1 MEKKVTGDVEL
12 SLCFRMGVAEEEA
25 PVLLGVGVTRA
36 DTAGDSRDEE
46 LSGYRVLVVVGDA
59 DTR

>member
-1 MEKKVTGDVEL
+1 
-12 SLCFRMGVAEEEA
+12 MGVAEEEA

>member
-1 MEKKVTGDVEL
+1 
-12 SLCFRMGVAEEEA
+12 MGVAEEEA

-46 LSGYRVLVVVGDA
+46 LSGYHVLVVVGDA